1 MPMSKRSL
9 TVDVEESTYLLVS
22 AAIENMGITVEV
34 YAARLLE
41 IAASE
46 YRDLQRLV
54 ESDED

>member
-1 MPMSKRSL
+1 MSKRSL
-9 TVDVEESTYLLVS
+9 TVEVEESTYLLVS
-22 AAIENMGITVEV
+22 AAIENMGITVEA

-46 YRDLQRLV
+46 YRDLQGLV